1 MASFFRVMSGLFMSL
16 PLLSLSSL
24 VHAQGREPADRISN
38 CTAEV
43 RITQIGTLSGPRG
56 TTYKYRIRVTADAP
70 TASVTY
76 QVSRS
81 YTRADGSTFKDGL
94 VWQTGV
100 QGGASEEIGELFESD
115 VVKAI
120 DWSVENVVCKT
131 SAGAQAKDV
140 PASPDAQKPSVCD
153 LTGRWKAP
161 GFDDHIVH
169 LRSEG
174 GRVTGH
180 QTGPRMASNT
190 LVGEVRSDGTVELVV
205 TFRPSFGVTQTQR
218 SSLRANQGC
227 SRLEGTYVYD
237 RGLLNVGSRSGQQIL
252 IKE

>member
-1 MASFFRVMSGLFMSL
+1 MALFLRVMSGLLMSL

-24 VHAQGREPADRISN
+24 AHAQGREPADRISN
-38 CTAEV
+38 CSAEV
-43 RITQIGTLSGPRG
+43 SITQIGTQSGPRG
-56 TTYKYRIRVTADAP
+56 TTYKYRIRITADAP

-100 QGGASEEIGELFESD
+100 RGGASEEIGELFERD
-115 VVKAI
+115 VLRAI
-120 DWSVENVVCKT
+120 DWSVENVVCKK
-131 SAGAQAKDV
+131 SGGPEAKGAPD
-140 PASPDAQKPSVCD
+140 SRDAQKPGVCD

-161 GFDDHIVH
+161 GFDDSIVH

-190 LVGEVRSDGTVELVV
+190 FLGEIRSDGTVELVA
-205 TFRPSFGVTQTQR
+205 TFRPFFGATQTQR
-218 SSLRANQGC
+218 SSLRANPSC
-227 SRLEGTYVYD
+227 SRLEGTYIYD
-237 RGLLNVGSRSGQQIL
+237 GGLLNTRSRSGQQIL

>member
-1 MASFFRVMSGLFMSL
+1 MASFFHVMIGAFLSL
-16 PLLSLSSL
+16 ALLSLSSL

-38 CTAEV
+38 CAAEV
-43 RITQIGTLSGPRG
+43 SITQIGTQSGPRG

-100 QGGASEEIGELFESD
+100 RGGASEEIGELFESE
-115 VVKAI
+115 VPKAI

-131 SAGAQAKDV
+131 SGGSEATGTPDRR
-140 PASPDAQKPSVCD
+140 DAQKPSVCD

-180 QTGPRMASNT
+180 QTGPRLASNT
-190 LVGEVRSDGTVELVV
+190 LVGEVRSDGTIELVA
-205 TFRPSFGVTQTQR
+205 TFRPSFGATQTQR
-218 SSLRANQGC
+218 SSLRANPSC
-227 SRLEGTYVYD
+227 SRLEGTFVYD
-237 RGLLNVGSRSGQQIL
+237 RGLLNTGSRSGQQIL
-252 IKE
+252 IRE

>member
-1 MASFFRVMSGLFMSL
+1 MAFFSRVMIGLFMSL
-16 PLLSLSSL
+16 PLLSLSPL
-24 VHAQGREPADRISN
+24 LHAQGREPADRISN

-43 RITQIGTLSGPRG
+43 SITQIGTQSGPLG

-76 QVSRS
+76 QVLRS
-81 YTRADGSTFKDGL
+81 YTRADGSTFKEGL
-94 VWQTGV
+94 VWQSGV
-100 QGGASEEIGELFESD
+100 RGGVSEEIGELSESD
-115 VVKAI
+115 VRKVI

-131 SAGAQAKDV
+131 SGGSEAKGA
-140 PASPDAQKPSVCD
+140 PDRRDAPKPSVCD

-161 GFDDHIVH
+161 GFDDYIVH

-190 LVGEVRSDGTVELVV
+190 LVGEVRSDGTVELVA
-205 TFRPSFGVTQTQR
+205 TFRPSFGATQTQR
-218 SSLRANQGC
+218 SSLRANPSC

-237 RGLLNVGSRSGQQIL
+237 RGMLNTSSRSGHQIL
-252 IKE
+252 VKE